1 MAKSGGEGYCRANPF
16 KSSLS
21 VQFKNS
27 FKIHLPSLGGFVI
40 LNKSPQERQGGP
52 KESKNLK
59 KWLQRPGES
68 DKLVS
73 AVKRRLGGSTVGR

>member
-1 MAKSGGEGYCRANPF
+1 VANGF
-16 KSSLS
+16 RRSLS
-21 VQFKNS
+21 VEFKNS
-27 FKIHLPSLGGFVI
+27 FKIHLPSLGWFVI

-73 AVKRRLGGSTVGR
+73 AVRECMAAVE